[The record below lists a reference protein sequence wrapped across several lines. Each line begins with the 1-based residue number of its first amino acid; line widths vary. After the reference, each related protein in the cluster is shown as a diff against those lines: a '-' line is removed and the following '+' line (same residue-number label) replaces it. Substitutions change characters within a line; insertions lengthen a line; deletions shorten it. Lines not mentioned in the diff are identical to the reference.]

1 MATTRSLVRKHG
13 IQTGSQQREKT
24 APRDERFFSDLGLFV
39 LLFAQAESLL
49 WSAIWATSGMEL
61 KAAQALLSGIRVND
75 GIGLLGRLLD
85 VQEPIVKAKKE
96 VKEALRQL
104 GIINK
109 VRNDILHYGIDLN
122 RKEKIITNQ
131 MKALSRSRI
140 TRTKISSSVIAFMVS
155 DVAVILEVLA
165 QQIVGNSHLDIVDV
179 IC

>member
-1 MATTRSLVRKHG
+1 MIKPIH
-13 IQTGSQQREKT
+13 
-24 APRDERFFSDLGLFV
+24 
-39 LLFAQAESLL
+39 
-49 WSAIWATSGMEL
+49 
-61 KAAQALLSGIRVND
+61 
-75 GIGLLGRLLD
+75 LGRDYDDVLIGIDRWLFGVNPTEWIMLD